1 MAKLDAGST
10 LKRLRNRYR
19 LVVMNDDTYEEVV
32 TFKLSRLSVYIGLST
47 IFVVLIGL
55 TVALI
60 VFTPLKYYIPGYD
73 DLKVGREYR
82 QMKYRVDSLERQVD
96 YQAKYIDN
104 FKKVNDQYGHAIGDD
119 VLVETAHRLEY
130 AVRPGDSVSRFSGDE
145 FGILLDRVHD
155 DITAE
160 AITKRIM
167 AQFLKPFLHQSG
179 SLQVTISIGISLF
192 SHQYETPE
200 EMVRSADD
208 AMYVAKN
215 GGKSRYQFAAQQP
228 M

>member
-47 IFVVLIGL
+47 IFVVLVGL

-82 QMKYRVDSLERQVD
+82 QMKYRVDALEKQVSN
-96 YQAKYIDN
+96 QAGYIEN
-104 FKKVNDQYGHAIGDD
+104 VKKVLRGDASI
-119 VLVETAHRLEY
+119 T
-130 AVRPGDSVSRFSGDE
+130 
-145 FGILLDRVHD
+145 LD
-155 DITAE
+155 T
-160 AITKRIM
+160 T
-167 AQFLKPFLHQSG
+167 L
-179 SLQVTISIGISLF
+179 LQVPKDELS
-192 SHQYETPE
+192 
-200 EMVRSADD
+200 DD
-208 AMYVAKN
+208 
-215 GGKSRYQFAAQQP
+215 
-228 M
+228 